1 MFENFRPKV
10 SFFLLVTYSA
20 FLYHQNMEAE
30 WIQICKDWS
39 LVLLFTAIFG
49 FIVYRTVK
57 SSPPENKSAS
67 PGGGYSA
74 GFTAQRSGNIN
85 EITAAI
91 TAAVNEYRKN
101 NS

>member
-1 MFENFRPKV
+1 
-10 SFFLLVTYSA
+10 
-20 FLYHQNMEAE
+20 MEAE

-39 LVLLFTAIFG
+39 LALLFAAVFG
-49 FIVYRTVK
+49 FIVYRIVK

-67 PGGGYSA
+67 TRAGYT
-74 GFTAQRSGNIN
+74 GFTEQGSGNNN